1 MTAPDPVQSAVT
13 RHWTVGMPFTQ
24 ALEWGL
30 GTRPVATRLVVE
42 LTLANPER
50 MTHCFI
56 PAPPATAFC
65 TDT

>member
-1 MTAPDPVQSAVT
+1 
-13 RHWTVGMPFTQ
+13 MPFTQ

-50 MTHCFI
+50 MTHCFM

>member
-1 MTAPDPVQSAVT
+1 MTAPESLQSAVT

-30 GTRPVATRLVVE
+30 GTRPVATRLVYH
-42 LTLANPER
+42 LANPER
-50 MTHCFI
+50 MTHRFI